1 MQGMAQLLLYRR
13 VPRNGRDSIYHLA
26 FNCIVPAAGRVAT
39 AFVIG
44 HFPRGRYEE
53 AAKAGRRALQCNPG
67 FGVTH
72 SLLAAP
78 LAKLG
83 RRQEAKVV
91 AKQVLAL
98 QPSFSASRLCTALAL
113 PADLAEA
120 LTEAWRGAGMPA

>member
-1 MQGMAQLLLYRR
+1 M
-13 VPRNGRDSIYHLA
+13 A
-26 FNCIVPAAGRVAT
+26 FNCIVPAAPRVAT

-53 AAKAGRRALQCNPG
+53 AAKAGRRAVQCNPG
-67 FGVTH
+67 
-72 SLLAAP
+72 LALRTGFW

-120 LTEAWRGAGMPA
+120 LTEAWRGAGLPA